1 MEQRPWLVFFF
12 LKPQL
17 RKYTQKKLHP
27 TCYRKVYKVQLQLVS
42 VFVRQNIKLCKMHFI
57 CTEFFFLDCRVHIF
71 SIDCFGFCFCFVFSK
86 IINFVFRKRQHF
98 NILQSWFSLC
108 SVKALKSTPVLVF
121 CVYSVSCQAGG
132 SLGGRH
138 RAVQNLCA
146 AHWAPL
152 SCRGAYNERK
162 QL

>member
-1 MEQRPWLVFFF
+1 MEQRPWLVFFKTSAKKVHTKETTSY
-12 LKPQL
+12 LL
-17 RKYTQKKLHP
+17 QKSIQSTTTACVCFCK
-27 TCYRKVYKVQLQLVS
+27 TI
-42 VFVRQNIKLCKMHFI
+42 QNIKLCKMHFI
-57 CTEFFFLDCRVHIF
+57 CTEFFFDCRVHIF
-71 SIDCFGFCFCFVFSK
+71 SIDCFGFCFCFSK
-86 IINFVFRKRQHF
+86 IINFVFRKRQQYF

>member
-1 MEQRPWLVFFF
+1 MEQRPWLVFFK
-12 LKPQL
+12 KPQL

-57 CTEFFFLDCRVHIF
+57 CTEFFFFRLPSSHFQHWLLWVLF
-71 SIDCFGFCFCFVFSK
+71 LFFSK
-86 IINFVFRKRQHF
+86 NINFVFRKRQHF
-98 NILQSWFSLC
+98 NILLSWFSLC